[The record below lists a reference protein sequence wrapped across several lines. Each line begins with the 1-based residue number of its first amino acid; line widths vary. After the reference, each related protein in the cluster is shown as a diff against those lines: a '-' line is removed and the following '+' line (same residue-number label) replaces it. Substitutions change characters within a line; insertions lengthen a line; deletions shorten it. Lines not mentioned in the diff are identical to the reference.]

1 MGKEIA
7 NEQLVL
13 GGLCMSRQEWDE
25 MDEPS
30 RLELLQ
36 VLIDTS
42 PPHVDD
48 HAYESY
54 EVVIAAPAA
63 SSAA

>member
-1 MGKEIA
+1 MGKAMA
-7 NEQLVL
+7 NELIL

-36 VLIDTS
+36 VLVETS
-42 PPHVDD
+42 PPRVDD
-48 HAYESY
+48 DAYESY
-54 EVVIAAPAA
+54 ELVVR
-63 SSAA
+63 SACLA

>member
-1 MGKEIA
+1 MGKAIA
-7 NEQLVL
+7 NELIL

-36 VLIDTS
+36 VLIETS
-42 PPHVDD
+42 PPCVDD
-48 HAYESY
+48 DAYESY
-54 EVVIAAPAA
+54 ELVVA
-63 SSAA
+63 SAGLV

>member
-1 MGKEIA
+1 MGKAMA
-7 NEQLVL
+7 NELIL

-36 VLIDTS
+36 VLVETS
-42 PPHVDD
+42 PPRVDD
-48 HAYESY
+48 DAYESY
-54 EVVIAAPAA
+54 ELVVRSA
-63 SSAA
+63 SLA

>member
-1 MGKEIA
+1 MGKATA
-7 NEQLVL
+7 NELVL

-30 RLELLQ
+30 RLELLR
-36 VLIDTS
+36 VLVDTS
-42 PPHVDD
+42 PPHLDD

-54 EVVIAAPAA
+54 EVVIGPPAA

>member
-1 MGKEIA
+1 MGKATGNARLILA
-7 NEQLVL
+7 
-13 GGLCMSRQEWDE
+13 GLCMSQQEWDE

-48 HAYESY
+48 QAYESY
-54 EVVIAAPAA
+54 ELVIAPAA
-63 SSAA
+63 SAAA